1 MCTEFNYRGWEPEA
15 PREDGSFAPRPTL
28 MGWHPDGV
36 PGPGGTLEAR
46 AARVPYGPPDLLST
60 FTYAPKIPLSPCP
73 EMIQPRLCLCT
84 PACRYLTDVDESTPA
99 FAVIPKS
106 RRIANIQV
114 LKDKLGDEY
123 GETPIYGKAGTCCIV
138 DRLTIHTR
146 LDPVHEDPEKGRR
159 IYHHVFARVRLL
171 DLLVT

>member
-1 MCTEFNYRGWEPEA
+1 
-15 PREDGSFAPRPTL
+15 

-46 AARVPYGPPDLLST
+46 AARVPYGVPDLLST
-60 FTYAPKIPLSPCP
+60 FTYAPKQLPPRFPLLFFSAKTSRRACA
-73 EMIQPRLCLCT
+73 

-123 GETPIYGKAGTCCIV
+123 GETPIYGKAGACCIV

-159 IYHHVFARVRLL
+159 IYHHVFARVRLHACSIYL
-171 DLLVT
+171 PVLVG

>member
-1 MCTEFNYRGWEPEA
+1 LSKDDPTHG
-15 PREDGSFAPRPTL
+15 FAC
-28 MGWHPDGV
+28 
-36 PGPGGTLEAR
+36 A
-46 AARVPYGPPDLLST
+46 
-60 FTYAPKIPLSPCP
+60 
-73 EMIQPRLCLCT
+73 

-123 GETPIYGKAGTCCIV
+123 GETPIYGKAGACCIV

-159 IYHHVFARVRLL
+159 IYHHVFARVRLHA
-171 DLLVT
+171 